1 MFNRPNRNDIN
12 DDAQDIRNDVSQLAD
27 TLEEVLKSWGSDA
40 KDEADAAKRKAQ
52 SLLRETRARLNGRT
66 RTTQAACDAVS
77 CATTFVREKPL
88 CTEKPVQHPLPRCAH
103 HQGIINLNFP
113 YLVWLKLKT
122 TTSSIPFSKI
132 HTT

>member
-77 CATTFVREKPL
+77 CATTFFVREKPL
-88 CTEKPVQHPLPRCAH
+88 CTLGTVAAV
-103 HQGIINLNFP
+103 GIFVGAL
-113 YLVWLKLKT
+113 LSLRK
-122 TTSSIPFSKI
+122 
-132 HTT
+132 